1 MIKQQITK
9 IKKTIGTKR
18 KKIIEWKDKI
28 CMKTD
33 KKEIERNSIKN
44 KSFEELILEKDEQ
57 NSFISIKIPIFISI
71 AWMVIWVIFTALT
84 SVNLKILRQDITV
97 LNTIITILKVL
108 FMASYII
115 ILLRLLTIITN
126 IIEEQ
131 NIVSKNIK
139 IYDWEIFKR
148 LKEYE
153 KEKIALLEEIRDN
166 IKQKIK

>member
-1 MIKQQITK
+1 MC
-9 IKKTIGTKR
+9 KR
-18 KKIIEWKDKI
+18 FDKI
-28 CMKTD
+28 TYKTD
-33 KKEIERNSIKN
+33 KELITIDSLKN
-44 KSFEELILEKDEQ
+44 KSLEELILEKDEQ

-84 SVNLKILRQDITV
+84 SLNLKIQRQDITV